1 MRNIFISKDA
11 RELDFLNNFK
21 GNDTLGFECR
31 SLIDFKPIF
40 FDLIDDFEVIFFSSI
55 RSAKFLFES
64 KKINLAKYSI
74 ACAGP
79 QTALKLNEM
88 GFEVDYIAANA
99 SNPEYVSKEFSAW
112 LGPRKVFIP
121 SSDRSLR
128 SVEQFISADQIQRA
142 VVYETLLLPLKVVPA
157 DVLVF
162 TSPSNVHAFFIE
174 NDISADSI
182 VIAWGHSTN
191 KALLHYGFKP
201 TKILKHGTLDELK
214 CVLESI
220 LHD

>member
-1 MRNIFISKDA
+1 MRNIFISKNA
-11 RELDFLNNFK
+11 SELDFLDDFK
-21 GNDTLGFECR
+21 GSDTLGFECR
-31 SLIDFKPIF
+31 SLIDFVPVF

-79 QTALKLNEM
+79 QTALKLTEM
-88 GFEVDYIAANA
+88 GLEVDFIAANA
-99 SNPEYVSKEFSAW
+99 SNPEYVSKQFSAW
-112 LGPRKVFIP
+112 LGLRKVFIP

-128 SVEQFISADQIQRA
+128 SVEQSISADQIQHA
-142 VVYETLLLPLKVVPA
+142 IVYETLLLPLKIVPA
-157 DVLVF
+157 DILVF

-174 NDISADSI
+174 NEILADSK

-191 KALLHYGFKP
+191 KALLHYDYQP
-201 TKILKHGTLDELK
+201 SHILKEGTLDELK
-214 CVLESI
+214 SVLESI
-220 LHD
+220 LYD